1 MEEAPYAV
9 GEKSGG
15 CGLRGVAL
23 SREPRARLFALPVT
37 L

>member
-1 MEEAPYAV
+1 MEEVPYAV
-9 GEKSGG
+9 GEESGG

-23 SREPRARLFALPVT
+23 SHEARARLFAIPVT